1 MFSEIEIYEELNL
14 NLRNIWIELEKE
26 SFNHCFQSY
35 SWFSYWLDF
44 YKRNR
49 KNFLLQVVVL
59 KKNKKVFAIYP
70 FIIINKFGF
79 KILQW
84 AGGSFADYKSP
95 IYSKHINYFD
105 DKEDFI
111 HDLKII
117 IKKIAKHDIVI
128 FERQPVDIL
137 GLKNPFY
144 YFLPNIQTSNSY
156 SVKIEDDFFNY
167 KNNLSKKFISDSNR
181 RFNLSKEQFLID
193 FVHSSDEIIYKEN
206 INDLIILKYQRLKNK
221 KIFFNKKN
229 DFYKKL
235 YLLNCDS
242 IQVYLSFIR
251 FNEEKVSYN
260 LGVKYKE
267 CFYHLVPTFK
277 QEVYKKFAP
286 GRLLTF
292 KLIDWCHKNN
302 LSSFD
307 FTIGEESYK
316 KDFSNQTKKISFS
329 MPYKNNIKGLIFYY
343 LVYLKKIIYVM
354 LKNLFNKNYK

>member
-1 MFSEIEIYEELNL
+1 MFTEIEIYEELNS

-44 YKRNR
+44 YKRNK

-59 KKNKKVFAIYP
+59 KKDKKVFAIYP
-70 FIIINKFGF
+70 FIIINSFGF

-84 AGGSFADYKSP
+84 AGGSYADYKSP
-95 IYSKHINYFD
+95 IYSKEINYFD
-105 DKEDFI
+105 NKENFI

-117 IKKIAKHDIVI
+117 LKKIAKHDIVI
-128 FERQPVDIL
+128 FERQPTDIL

-144 YFLPNIQTSNSY
+144 YFLPNIQTFNTY
-156 SVKIEDDFFNY
+156 SVKIKNDFFNY
-167 KNNLSKKFISDSNR
+167 ENSLNKKFISDSNR
-181 RFNLSKEQFLID
+181 RFNLSKKQFLID
-193 FVHSSDEIIYKEN
+193 FVHSSSEIIYKEN

-221 KIFFNKKN
+221 KIFIEKKN

-235 YLLNCDS
+235 YCLNSAS
-242 IQVYLSFIR
+242 IQVYLSFIK
-251 FNEEKVSYN
+251 FNQEKVSYN

-267 CFYHLVPTFK
+267 CFYHLFPTFK

-286 GRLLTF
+286 GRLLTL
-292 KLIDWCHKNN
+292 KLIDWCHMNN
-302 LSSFD
+302 LFLFD

-316 KDFSNQTKKISFS
+316 KDFSNQVNKISFS
-329 MPYKNNIKGLIFYY
+329 MPYKNNFKGLIYYY
-343 LVYLKKIIYVM
+343 LVYLKKKIYLI
-354 LKNLFNKNYK
+354 LKKFI